1 MGLWN
6 PWFDVRSSLPSGQ
19 ADAIY
24 CPSYSLAR
32 DGEQLTA
39 MSSAVLTEG
48 ARLLKLDRA
57 RWLVLATAFH
67 SPGSTEGPHTSEHG
81 ARLDLVRHAG
91 ANFRACRFL
100 GGATSTYD
108 ETEKLL
114 VMVTNLNV
122 RSLIVVAEYY
132 HLRRAM
138 AAIRRALPDLKLF
151 GVPVRCLRY
160 DAPYHPSWLR
170 RVTMEYEFLWALWNF
185 VFFYLTPL
193 LMSKRRKPWNR

>member
-6 PWFDVRSSLPSGQ
+6 SWFDVPSSLPGGQ

-39 MSSAVLTEG
+39 MSSAVLSEG
-48 ARLLKLDRA
+48 ARLLKQERA
-57 RWLVLATAFH
+57 RWLVLATALH
-67 SPGSTEGPHTSEHG
+67 SPGTDEGPNASERG

-91 ANFRACRFL
+91 ANSLACRFL
-100 GGATSTYD
+100 KGATSTYD

-114 VMVTNLNV
+114 ATLTRLNV

-138 AAIRRALPDLKLF
+138 DAIRRALPDLKLY

-160 DAPYHPSWLR
+160 DAPYHPSRLR
-170 RVTMEYEFLWALWNF
+170 RVTMKYEFLWALWNF
-185 VFFYLTPL
+185 IFFYLTPL
-193 LMSKRRKPWNR
+193 LMGRKEVKI